1 MIKKNQKQLT
11 EVFIVELKQQ
21 HFSLFLFSTLWLCF
35 CLPKWPKYFLD
46 PFCGCYFFIEAT
58 ECDFFSLSA
67 VRLEV
72 ISLWLISSHTF
83 LNFFPKSLWHSSHA
97 FGFLNRMVMLCASK
111 MCSFKFEVLVVWE
124 TLLSS
129 GNNICSRHF
138 LMLLL
143 CVLLHS
149 VDLNLLSFSQQ
160 SVFAVSALL
169 SLFIATSPITA
180 FLLWEL
186 EFEMNSSFPI

>member
-1 MIKKNQKQLT
+1 M
-11 EVFIVELKQQ
+11 
-21 HFSLFLFSTLWLCF
+21 
-35 CLPKWPKYFLD
+35 
-46 PFCGCYFFIEAT
+46 
-58 ECDFFSLSA
+58 
-67 VRLEV
+67 EV

-97 FGFLNRMVMLCASK
+97 FGFLNRTVMLCASK

-129 GNNICSRHF
+129 GNNICSRNF

-143 CVLLHS
+143 CVLLRS

-169 SLFIATSPITA
+169 SLFIATSPISQPSYCGSWNLKWIHLFLFKEVKA
-180 FLLWEL
+180 FVVGVVMSICAGGTLGYVFIWMSGLSYIHEGL
-186 EFEMNSSFPI
+186 HSKTVSSHYVS